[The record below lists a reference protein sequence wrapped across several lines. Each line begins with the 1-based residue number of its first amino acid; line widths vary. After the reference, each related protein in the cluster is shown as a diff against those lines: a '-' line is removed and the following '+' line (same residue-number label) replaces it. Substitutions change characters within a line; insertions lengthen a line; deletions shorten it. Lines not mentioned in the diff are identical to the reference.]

1 MERKIMIVDDEK
13 EIRRATQEV
22 LEKEGYSVKTAKT
35 TEAAWEKLQQWK
47 AELILLDIMLPG
59 DLEEFVKKVG
69 QLGNVKVL
77 YLSVVQEAEAERR
90 GLLDLS
96 DTILGYIE
104 KPFSLATLLSKVKN
118 ALEKES

>member
-35 TEAAWEKLQQWK
+35 TEAAWKKLQQWK

-59 DLEEFVKKVG
+59 DLEEFVKKVD
-69 QLGNVKVL
+69 QLGTVKVL

-118 ALEKES
+118 ALERER